1 MNSKSQQGMT
11 TIGWIVVIAIFSS
24 ILLTGFKVLPFYLE
38 FFQVQSVLESVAE
51 DQSVD
56 PKSKRE
62 LWEAIAKRLRVNQST
77 SVKREHLS
85 FERKDGVT
93 TITVDYRVEKPY
105 IAQMFIGADFVYSV
119 EINR

>member
-1 MNSKSQQGMT
+1 MT

-24 ILLTGFKVLPFYLE
+24 ILLTGFKVMPFYLE
-38 FFQVQSVLESVAE
+38 YFQVQSVLESVAE
-51 DQSVD
+51 DQSLD
-56 PKSKRE
+56 PKSKRQ

-77 SVKREHLS
+77 SIKREHLK

-105 IAQMFIGADFVYSV
+105 IAQMFIGAHFIYSV